1 MVEMIY
7 YEDSKFLFWEMFNEH
22 NGTLIRSNVI
32 GTKEDPFMRSFPELI
47 DVGIMGHCDAGK
59 RGFCKAVGVDCY
71 QKGASSKKNN
81 MRLDDYKR
89 IIDEAKGK
97 TFQIA
102 LGGAGDPNKH
112 DDFEEIL
119 KYTRSNGIIPNMTTS
134 GIDIS
139 SKEISLIAEYC
150 GAVAVSYYSKLVD
163 GKEINDATLKA
174 IKQLQSCIQTNI
186 HYVVSSDSIDE
197 AIFRLEN
204 DVWPEGIN
212 AVVFLLYKPV
222 GYGVDKKIIKTDD
235 RLKLFMNAALRKK
248 HFYKIGFDTCF
259 TPILLD
265 YQTVFDIQSIDSCE
279 AARFSMY
286 IDSELNA
293 YPCSFDNQRGDYK
306 VSLQERSIQE
316 VWDSNT
322 FDRFRNKLLACK
334 NCSVYSVCNGGCRL
348 ELGINAGINC
358 KEYLRNAFNKRQ
370 GLGI

>member
-7 YEDSKFLFWEMFNEH
+7 YEDSKFLFWEMFNEQ

-32 GTKEDPFMRSFPELI
+32 GTTEDPYMRSFPELI
-47 DVGIMGHCDAGK
+47 DVGIMGYCKAGK
-59 RGFCKAVGVDCY
+59 MGYCKAAGVDCY
-71 QKGASSKKNN
+71 QKGSVSIKGN
-81 MRLDDYKR
+81 MELDDYKR
-89 IIDEAKGK
+89 IVDEAKGK

-112 DDFEEIL
+112 GDFEEIL
-119 KYTRSNGIIPNMTTS
+119 KYTRINNIIPNMTTS

-139 SKEISLIAEYC
+139 LKEISLISEYC

-163 GKEINDATLKA
+163 GKETNEMTLKV
-174 IKQLQSCIQTNI
+174 IEQLKSHIQTNI
-186 HYVVSSDSIDE
+186 HYVVSNESIDE

-222 GYGVDKKIIKTDD
+222 GFGVDKKVIKNDK
-235 RLKLFMNAALRKK
+235 RIMAFMNAALRKK

-265 YQTVFDIQSIDSCE
+265 NQDVFEIRSIDSCE
-279 AARFSMY
+279 AGRFSMY

-293 YPCSFDNQRGDYK
+293 YPCSFDNQKGEYK
-306 VSLQERSIQE
+306 VSLINRSIQDA
-316 VWDSNT
+316 WNSCT
-322 FDRFRNKLLACK
+322 FDTFRNRNMACK
-334 NCSVYSVCNGGCRL
+334 KCSVYRICNGGCGL
-348 ELGINAGINC
+348 EFGINAGINC
-358 KEYLRNAFNKRQ
+358 IENDEYLKTT
-370 GLGI
+370 

>member
-7 YEDSKFLFWEMFNEH
+7 YEDSKFLFWEMFNEQ

-32 GTKEDPFMRSFPELI
+32 GTKEDPSMRSFPELI
-47 DVGIMGHCDAGK
+47 DVGIMGYCTAGK
-59 RGFCKAVGVDCY
+59 MGYCKAAGVDCY
-71 QKGASSKKNN
+71 QKGSASIKGN
-81 MRLDDYKR
+81 MKLEDYKR
-89 IIDEAKGK
+89 IVDEAKGK

-112 DDFEEIL
+112 GDFEEIL
-119 KYTRSNGIIPNMTTS
+119 KYTRINNIIPNMTTS

-139 SKEISLIAEYC
+139 LKEISLISEYC

-163 GKEINDATLKA
+163 GKETNESTLKA
-174 IKQLQSCIQTNI
+174 IEQLKSRIQTNI
-186 HYVVSSDSIDE
+186 HYVVSNDSIDE

-222 GYGVDKKIIKTDD
+222 GFGVDKKVIKNDN
-235 RLKLFMNAALRKK
+235 RIKEFMNAALRKK

-265 YQTVFDIQSIDSCE
+265 NQDVFEIKSIDSCE

-286 IDSELNA
+286 IDSEMNA
-293 YPCSFDNQRGDYK
+293 YPCSFDNQKGEYK
-306 VSLQERSIQE
+306 VSLINKSIQDA
-316 VWDSNT
+316 WDSCV
-322 FDRFRNKLLACK
+322 FDRFRNRNTTCRK
-334 NCSVYSVCNGGCRL
+334 CSDYRICNGGCGL
-348 ELGINAGINC
+348 ELGINAGANC
-358 KEYLRNAFNKRQ
+358 
-370 GLGI
+370 